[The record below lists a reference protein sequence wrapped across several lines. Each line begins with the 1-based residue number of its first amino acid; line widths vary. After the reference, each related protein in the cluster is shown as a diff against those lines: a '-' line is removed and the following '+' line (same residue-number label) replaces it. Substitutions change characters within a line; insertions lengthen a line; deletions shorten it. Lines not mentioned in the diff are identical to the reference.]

1 MLTESPLFSCLTAF
15 PPPALYSPGFI
26 TTRKEGQFQP
36 MEKQD
41 FNCSAKALEVLIN
54 QYFQD
59 CDDSKVF
66 YSEPGLC
73 NYINMPLPRYRYY
86 MKVSEKYLSVVQ
98 GRQNVKDEIGDKTI
112 QYGHLEV
119 LARASLRIGEQL
131 SNRTD
136 KMALAQI
143 KQLHLGGYDDKAGA
157 KSSSEPVKIEVSL
170 KGAGGNPFG

>member
-1 MLTESPLFSCLTAF
+1 MLTESPLFSRLTAF
-15 PPPALYSPGFI
+15 PPLSLHSPQFN
-26 TTRKEGQFQP
+26 TTRKEERIQP
-36 MEKQD
+36 MEKRD

-59 CDDSKVF
+59 CDDNKVY

-73 NYINMPLPRYRYY
+73 NYINMPLPRYRHY
-86 MKVSEKYLSVVQ
+86 MKASEKYLSVVQ
-98 GRQNVKDEIGDKTI
+98 GRQNIKDEIGDETI

-119 LARASLRIGEQL
+119 LAKASLRIGEQL

-170 KGAGGNPFG
+170 KGAGGDPFG

>member
-1 MLTESPLFSCLTAF
+1 MDKC
-15 PPPALYSPGFI
+15 
-26 TTRKEGQFQP
+26 
-36 MEKQD
+36 D
-41 FNCSAKALEVLIN
+41 FNISSKQLEVLIN
-54 QYFQD
+54 QYFSE
-59 CDDSKVF
+59 CDAKGIY

-86 MKVSEKYLSVVQ
+86 MKASEKYLSVIQ

-112 QYGHLEV
+112 QYSHLEV

-143 KQLHLGGYDDKAGA
+143 KQLHLGGYDDKA
-157 KSSSEPVKIEVSL
+157 SVRPNSPSEPVKIELSI
-170 KGAGGNPFG
+170 KGVEGNPFG